1 MMISPAVHDV
11 LSRLSVQ
18 VPGHH
23 LASICCSQHFLLLTR
38 GEHSNPTLNI
48 VTKFQQQSLIFH
60 ICNIFL
66 CEKCQ
71 FHQHGKIFTHA
82 HAAMHLT
89 FPSNK
94 IAHMINKLGGKNL
107 CKLSIFKNFAS
118 VCFAHVSSA
127 KYYSVP
133 PLK

>member
-1 MMISPAVHDV
+1 MISPAVHDV

-23 LASICCSQHFLLLTR
+23 PASICCSQHFLLLTR
-38 GEHSNPTLNI
+38 GDHSNIELWL
-48 VTKFQQQSLIFH
+48 FMQQQSLISH
-60 ICNIFL
+60 ICNIFSS
-66 CEKCQ
+66 EKCH
-71 FHQHGKIFTHA
+71 FDKHGKIFTHA
-82 HAAMHLT
+82 DAMHLT
-89 FPSNK
+89 FLSNK

-107 CKLSIFKNFAS
+107 CKLSIFKTFAS

-133 PLK
+133 